1 MNDKLRVNRPETAAK
16 VLTEFSK
23 QARGI
28 GRTSFLF
35 MAAFAAV
42 AAWPYGFSVVAM
54 AVCLAGIMASGTY
67 LIVLQVLV
75 LNWHDIQ
82 FYRPTPKEK
91 MRGVVVNSRGR
102 TTILEVR
109 DRVGG

>member
-16 VLTEFSK
+16 VLTELSK
-23 QARGI
+23 QARGLAQMA
-28 GRTSFLF
+28 FLL
-35 MAAFAAV
+35 MATFAIVVLWAYE
-42 AAWPYGFSVVAM
+42 PIVVAM
-54 AVCLAGIMASGTY
+54 GVGLAGIMAVGVY
-67 LIVLQVLV
+67 LVALRVLV

-82 FYRPTPKEK
+82 FYRPTPKK
-91 MRGVVVNSRGR
+91 QMRGVVVNSRGR